1 MIEGEGVC
9 EREVE
14 GEDVTSVFSRQ
25 QHSLVLSSIVHNLLL
40 VGFLDRN
47 GQHRYILVNF
57 VKLDDDRILN
67 TQVKLDLQLKSN
79 PIHT

>member
-1 MIEGEGVC
+1 MC

-14 GEDVTSVFSRQ
+14 GDDVASVFSRQ

-47 GQHRYILVNF
+47 DQHRYILSNF
-57 VKLDDDRILN
+57 VKFDDDRILI
-67 TQVKLDLQLKSN
+67 TRVKLDLQL
-79 PIHT
+79 